1 MIDLSTAAA
10 WLGYREDVQSEG
22 ENRKD
27 ILDYLDFHI
36 SVAEGPMYSEEYQKT
51 TKGDRDESTEEARP
65 NWKQKKCSSLP
76 PTAKRK
82 CGAQHLPK
90 TVTTLQRR
98 KRSRYA
104 G

>member
-51 TKGDRDESTEEARP
+51 TEGDRDESTEEARP
-65 NWKQKKCSSLP
+65 NWKQKKMLFSS
-76 PTAKRK
+76 TNCKKKAWSSAFAKD
-82 CGAQHLPK
+82 GDH
-90 TVTTLQRR
+90 TTMP
-98 KRSRYA
+98 
-104 G
+104 